1 MQIRSLMLNSF
12 VFSAA
17 LCIALPQIHAES
29 EKDDAKKTENAQP
42 EKSEKSEKPEK
53 DENKFALPEEPTLE
67 NLSNFIE
74 ETQKTR
80 PTSVEE
86 LMAMQSAL
94 DEAATKILAMKDVPV
109 AEAGAAFEVRM
120 TALQWK
126 TRFGDKSAADARKEL
141 AEKYKND
148 ERPLIASLAKNV
160 LLQTR
165 IQAAPKLS
173 KEDRNALIND
183 VFADAEK
190 DGLSMANFRPAYML
204 AQTLERSPASD
215 AAAAIYER
223 LAKLARTSEDEQLSN
238 YAETF
243 QGTARRLGLLGN
255 TMELKGKTVED
266 KPFNWESYRGKVVL
280 VDFWATWCGP
290 CIAEIPNMMK
300 HYEAYHDKGFEIVGI
315 NQDEN
320 IAAVQ
325 KFLTERELP
334 WTTVWA
340 EGQPNAEYYGI
351 NAIPTMILVDRDGKV
366 VELQARGQRLDAKL
380 RELLGPPK
388 TDEDEAKDE
397 AKDQAKTEAK

>member
-1 MQIRSLMLNSF
+1 M
-12 VFSAA
+12 
-17 LCIALPQIHAES
+17 
-29 EKDDAKKTENAQP
+29 
-42 EKSEKSEKPEK
+42 
-53 DENKFALPEEPTLE
+53 
-67 NLSNFIE
+67 
-74 ETQKTR
+74 TR
-80 PTSVEE
+80 RFFERE
-86 LMAMQSAL
+86 
-94 DEAATKILAMKDVPV
+94 PV

>member
-215 AAAAIYER
+215 AAAAI
-223 LAKLARTSEDEQLSN
+223 D
-238 YAETF
+238 AE
-243 QGTARRLGLLGN
+243 N
-255 TMELKGKTVED
+255 E
-266 KPFNWESYRGKVVL
+266 VL
-280 VDFWATWCGP
+280 
-290 CIAEIPNMMK
+290 IM
-300 HYEAYHDKGFEIVGI
+300 
-315 NQDEN
+315 
-320 IAAVQ
+320 
-325 KFLTERELP
+325 
-334 WTTVWA
+334 
-340 EGQPNAEYYGI
+340 
-351 NAIPTMILVDRDGKV
+351 
-366 VELQARGQRLDAKL
+366 
-380 RELLGPPK
+380 
-388 TDEDEAKDE
+388 
-397 AKDQAKTEAK
+397 